1 MVWNVQIK
9 RKNYLKRN
17 NVKEKDQKKFW
28 VDIFIVK
35 ECKNETARD

>member
-35 ECKNETARD
+35 EWKNETARD